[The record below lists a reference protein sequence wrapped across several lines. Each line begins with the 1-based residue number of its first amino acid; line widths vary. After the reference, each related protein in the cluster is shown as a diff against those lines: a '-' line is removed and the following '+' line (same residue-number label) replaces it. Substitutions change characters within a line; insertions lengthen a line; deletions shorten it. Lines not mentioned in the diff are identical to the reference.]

1 MLKIKLYSLDII
13 KIILNKNILKNKLII
28 LNKNKKI
35 ILINNKDFEAFE
47 KELKLLYY
55 NYKIINNK

>member
-13 KIILNKNILKNKLII
+13 KIILNKNILNNKIII

-35 ILINNKDFEAFE
+35 ILINKKDFEIFE

-55 NYKIINNK
+55 NYKIIK

>member
-1 MLKIKLYSLDII
+1 MLKIKLNSLDII

-28 LNKNKKI
+28 LNQSKKI
-35 ILINNKDFEAFE
+35 ILLNSKDLEIFE

-55 NYKIINNK
+55 KYKIIK

>member
-35 ILINNKDFEAFE
+35 ILINKKDFITFE
-47 KELKLLYY
+47 KELNLLYY
-55 NYKIINNK
+55 NYKIIK

>member
-13 KIILNKNILKNKLII
+13 KIILNKNILNNKLII
-28 LNKNKKI
+28 LNRNKKI
-35 ILINNKDFEAFE
+35 ILINKKDFITFE

-55 NYKIINNK
+55 KYKILKE

>member
-13 KIILNKNILKNKLII
+13 KIILNKNILNNKLII

-35 ILINNKDFEAFE
+35 ILINNKDFEIFE

-55 NYKIINNK
+55 KYKIIKTN

>member
-13 KIILNKNILKNKLII
+13 KIILNKNILNNKIII

-35 ILINNKDFEAFE
+35 ILINKKDFEIFE

-55 NYKIINNK
+55 KYKIIKTN

>member
-28 LNKNKKI
+28 LNKNKKL

-55 NYKIINNK
+55 NYKIIK

>member
-13 KIILNKNILKNKLII
+13 KIILNKNILNNKLII

-35 ILINNKDFEAFE
+35 ILINKKDLEIFL
-47 KELKLLYY
+47 KELNLLYY
-55 NYKIINNK
+55 KYKIIKE

>member
-1 MLKIKLYSLDII
+1 MLKIKLNSLDII

-28 LNKNKKI
+28 LNKNNKI
-35 ILINNKDFEAFE
+35 ILLNKKDLEIFE

-55 NYKIINNK
+55 KYKIIK

>member
-28 LNKNKKI
+28 LNKNKKL
-35 ILINNKDFEAFE
+35 ILLNNKDLEIFE
-47 KELKLLYY
+47 KECNKLYY
-55 NYKIINNK
+55 KYKILKTN

>member
-1 MLKIKLYSLDII
+1 MLKIKLNSLDII

-28 LNKNKKI
+28 LNKTKKI
-35 ILINNKDFEAFE
+35 ILLNSKDLEIFE

-55 NYKIINNK
+55 KYKIIK

>member
-13 KIILNKNILKNKLII
+13 KIILNKNILNNKLII

-35 ILINNKDFEAFE
+35 ILINKKDLEIFL
-47 KELKLLYY
+47 KELNLLYY
-55 NYKIINNK
+55 KYKIIK

>member
-13 KIILNKNILKNKLII
+13 KIILNKNILNNKLII

-35 ILINNKDFEAFE
+35 ILINNKDFEIFE

-55 NYKIINNK
+55 KYKIIKE

>member
-13 KIILNKNILKNKLII
+13 KIILNKNILNNKLII

-35 ILINNKDFEAFE
+35 ILINKKDFEIFE

-55 NYKIINNK
+55 NYKIIK

>member
-13 KIILNKNILKNKLII
+13 KIILNKNILNNKLII

-35 ILINNKDFEAFE
+35 ILINKKDFEIFE

-55 NYKIINNK
+55 KYKIIKE

>member
-13 KIILNKNILKNKLII
+13 EIILNKNILNNKLII

-35 ILINNKDFEAFE
+35 ILINKKDLEIFL
-47 KELKLLYY
+47 KELNLLYY
-55 NYKIINNK
+55 KYKIINNK

>member
-1 MLKIKLYSLDII
+1 MIKIKLYSLDII

-35 ILINNKDFEAFE
+35 ILINKKDFITFE
-47 KELKLLYY
+47 KELNLLYY
-55 NYKIINNK
+55 NYKIIK

>member
-35 ILINNKDFEAFE
+35 ILINNKDFEQFE

-55 NYKIINNK
+55 NYKIIK

>member
-1 MLKIKLYSLDII
+1 MLKIKLYSLYII

-35 ILINNKDFEAFE
+35 ILINKKDFITFE

-55 NYKIINNK
+55 KYKILNIK

>member
-13 KIILNKNILKNKLII
+13 KIILNKNILNNKLII

-35 ILINNKDFEAFE
+35 ILINKKDLEIFL
-47 KELKLLYY
+47 KELNLLYY
-55 NYKIINNK
+55 KYKILKE

>member
-28 LNKNKKI
+28 LNKNKKL
-35 ILINNKDFEAFE
+35 ILINTKDFEAFE

-55 NYKIINNK
+55 NYKIIK

>member
-35 ILINNKDFEAFE
+35 ILINNKDFEIFE
-47 KELKLLYY
+47 KELNKLYY
-55 NYKIINNK
+55 NYKIIK

>member
-28 LNKNKKI
+28 LNKNKKL
-35 ILINNKDFEAFE
+35 ILINNKDFEIFE
-47 KELKLLYY
+47 KELNKLYY
-55 NYKIINNK
+55 NYKIIK